1 MTTDYRIFYIIDEF
15 CKHFYAEN
23 AENLLED
30 NSEVRRR
37 RRQASLSD
45 SEIITILLF
54 FSFWYIPQFQ
64 TAIPAIS
71 RSRSQSVLRFTSLI
85 NSGSC
90 QSNERIVLTNAGL
103 TMPRISI
110 ALSRQVFRL
119 SSPL

>member
-1 MTTDYRIFYIIDEF
+1 MTTDYRIFYIIDESY
-15 CKHFYAEN
+15 KHFDAEN
-23 AENLLED
+23 AGNLLED
-30 NSEVRRR
+30 NSGVRRR

-71 RSRSQSVLRFTSLI
+71 RSRSQSVSRFTSLI

>member
-23 AENLLED
+23 AGNLLED
-30 NSEVRRR
+30 NSEVKRR

>member
-1 MTTDYRIFYIIDEF
+1 MATDYRIFYIIDEF

-23 AENLLED
+23 AGNLLED
-30 NSEVRRR
+30 NSEVKRR

-71 RSRSQSVLRFTSLI
+71 RSRSQSVSRFTSLI

-90 QSNERIVLTNAGL
+90 QSNERIVLMNAGL